1 MKMSYFRTDIV
12 KSILIVLI
20 VLFPVLSCREDHG
33 PEKVKVD
40 FTKREEVLTPRN
52 PNGPPLMAAVSA
64 MISAKETFSYYSKI
78 FDYLGRRLG
87 RRIMFKQRKTYQEVN
102 DLLRYRELDFA
113 FICSGAYIEAKKNF
127 NAEIL
132 AVPQIDGKTSYHAYI
147 IVRDDSGIARFEDL
161 EDRSFAF
168 TDPLSNTGCLY
179 PRYAVLKRNRV
190 VEDFFSRIVYTNAHD
205 YSIQAVRNMIVDGAS
220 VDSLVFEHMRKT
232 QPPNVQHVKVLEKS
246 EPFGIPPIVAHPK
259 LNPELKESIRS
270 VLLAMDQ
277 DPQGK
282 EILSSLF
289 IDRFVMLD
297 NGKYDS
303 VRRMRAFLESASH
316 EDKNS

>member
-1 MKMSYFRTDIV
+1 MKRVV
-12 KSILIVLI
+12 KSVFA
-20 VLFPVLSCREDHG
+20 VLFVLFAVLSCREGRG
-33 PEKVKVD
+33 PKKVKVD
-40 FTKREEVLTPRN
+40 FTKRQEVLTPRN
-52 PNGPPLMAAVSA
+52 PNGPPLRAAVSA
-64 MISAKETFSYYSKI
+64 MVSPKETFSYYSKI

-87 RRIMFKQRKTYQEVN
+87 RRIMFKQRGAYQEVN

-147 IVRDDSGIARFEDL
+147 IVRDDSGISRFEDL
-161 EDRSFAF
+161 KGRSFAF
-168 TDPLSNTGCLY
+168 TDPLSNTGCFY
-179 PRYAVLKRNRV
+179 PQYAVLKRNRV

-205 YSIQAVRNMIVDGAS
+205 YSIQAVRNRIVEGAS

-232 QPPNVQHVKVLEKS
+232 QPPSVKHLKVLEKS
-246 EPFGIPPIVAHPK
+246 EPFGIPPIVVHPD

-270 VLLAMDQ
+270 ILLSMDQ
-277 DPQGK
+277 NSQGK

-303 VRRMRAFLESASH
+303 VRRMRNFLESVSH
-316 EDKNS
+316 EGKNS